1 MTTTFRPICLDDV
14 EAIVTVLCAVSANP
28 GMAADFRHDAL
39 EQARGEIPNSVTY
52 VICTDDDKVGRLRV
66 VRVEDYIEIAGLQI
80 RPDRQNQGIGT
91 TVINEILA
99 ESGRIGVPV
108 ELDVARD
115 NPNAERL
122 YARLGFQRV
131 AENDKDYRMRRAATL
146 SPR

>member
-1 MTTTFRPICLDDV
+1 MTTTVRPITLDDV
-14 EAIVTVLCAVSANP
+14 EAIVAVLCAVAANP

-52 VICTDDDKVGRLRV
+52 VICADDNRVGRLRV
-66 VRVEDYIEIAGLQI
+66 VRVEDYIEVAGLQI
-80 RPDRQNQGIGT
+80 HPDWQNKGVGT
-91 TVINEILA
+91 TVMREILA
-99 ESGRIGVPV
+99 EGGRTGVPV

-131 AENDKDYRMRRAATL
+131 AENDKDYRMRRVATP